1 MVPPS
6 PRPVGWVCC
15 IWNLGYALVLGGIS
29 LPLSF
34 RLDMSPGCSTLAPE
48 FVTVDLVLFII
59 FLFGFLR
66 FKVTNKNDIED

>member
-15 IWNLGYALVLGGIS
+15 IWNLGYALVLRGIS

-34 RLDMSPGCSTLAPE
+34 RLDMSPSWCSTLAPE
-48 FVTVDLVLFII
+48 FVTVDLVLLII
-59 FLFGFLR
+59 FCLVLR
-66 FKVTNKNDIED
+66 FKVTNKNDI